1 MNMVNRTLA
10 EHAAALDAR
19 EYSSVELTQAYLAEI
34 EAKDAQVG
42 AYLTVD
48 AEGALALARLSD
60 ERRAKG
66 SLLGRLDGIPFAVKD
81 NFCTEGLRTTC
92 ASGMLEHYVPPFDA
106 TAVARLKAAG
116 AVLLGKLNM
125 DEFAMGSSGENSA
138 LRLTRNPCALDRVA
152 GGSSCGSA
160 AAVASHQAAFALG
173 SDTGGSIRQP
183 AAFCGVVGFKP
194 TYGAISRS
202 GLIAMASSLDS
213 VGVLSG
219 TCADARLVFDMI
231 AGRDEKD
238 FTSFDLPENERTID
252 SLKGL
257 TVGLVRDLCTD
268 EAVSDEVRA
277 SVESAAEAFRAWGA
291 TVKEVSLPSP
301 DAALAAYCVLSAAE
315 SSSNLARYDGIA
327 YGYRAKQDGD
337 VASLYSASRGEGF
350 GVEVKRRIL
359 FGGYMLSE
367 EKRGL
372 YYERACFARAALKQQ
387 TDALFETC
395 DLLLMPSS
403 PTTAF
408 PCGTKW
414 SAAEQRRAD
423 LCAVYAS
430 LAGLP
435 AVSIPFGRD
444 RDGLPIGIQLSARGS
459 QDRFLL
465 RAAELLG
472 EASV

>member
-1 MNMVNRTLA
+1 MELVQRTLA
-10 EHAAALDAR
+10 EHAKALDVR
-19 EYSSVELTQAYLAEI
+19 EYSSWELTKAYLAQI
-34 EAKDAQVG
+34 EAKDAEVG
-42 AYLTVD
+42 AFLTVD
-48 AEGALALARLSD
+48 AEGALAAARMSD
-60 ERRAKG
+60 ERRARG
-66 SLLGRLDGIPFAVKD
+66 ASFGCLDGIPFAVKD
-81 NFCTEGLRTTC
+81 NFCTRGLRTTC
-92 ASGMLEHYVPPFDA
+92 ASKMLEHYIPPFDA
-106 TAVARLKAAG
+106 TAVARLKASG

-138 LRLTRNPCALDRVA
+138 LKLTRNPHALDRVA

-160 AAVASHQAAFALG
+160 AAVASRQAVFALG

-183 AAFCGVVGFKP
+183 ASFCGVVGLKP

-213 VGVLSG
+213 VGILSQ
-219 TCADARLVFDMI
+219 TCLDAKLVFDCI
-231 AGRDEKD
+231 AGRDEQD
-238 FTSFDLPENERTID
+238 FTSFDLPQNERSID

-257 TVGLVRDLCTD
+257 SIGLVRELCTD
-268 EAVSDEVRA
+268 EAVSDEVRLA
-277 SVESAAEAFRAWGA
+277 VDSAVARLRECGA

-301 DAALAAYCVLSAAE
+301 DAALAAYCVLSATE
-315 SSSNLARYDGIA
+315 SSSNLARYDGVA
-327 YGYRAKQDGD
+327 YGYRAKQEGD
-337 VASLYSASRGEGF
+337 VACLYSASRGESF

-359 FGGYMLSE
+359 FGGYMLSQE
-367 EKRGL
+367 MRGL
-372 YYERACFARAALKQQ
+372 YYERACHARAHIKKQM
-387 TDALFETC
+387 DALLSAC
-395 DLLLMPSS
+395 DLLLMPAS

-435 AVSIPFGRD
+435 AISIPFGCD
-444 RDGLPIGIQLSARGS
+444 RDGLPIGIQLSAKKS

-472 EASV
+472 EASI